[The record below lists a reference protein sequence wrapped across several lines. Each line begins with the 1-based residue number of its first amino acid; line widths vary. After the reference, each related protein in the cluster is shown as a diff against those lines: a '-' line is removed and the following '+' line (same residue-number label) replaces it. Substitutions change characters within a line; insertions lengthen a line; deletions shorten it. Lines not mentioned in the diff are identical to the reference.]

1 MDDQTIDMRRR
12 IDEEDRSRDDDSR
25 PKKPSRLKRLIGLT
39 VGGVVLLCLTAGG
52 IRYWL
57 NSRNFEST
65 DDAFV
70 DAYTTQM
77 APRVAGQVAKLLF
90 SDNQHVSAGQTLLLL
105 DPSDFQARLDQAR
118 AQQISAEASL
128 QQAHSQVSVQQAN
141 LDQARANVTVAEL
154 DLLWAR
160 EDNDRYHAIDPKAV
174 TRQQIDQVTA
184 NFRSAQAKLEAN
196 RQTVGAAQA
205 QVHAAEAQ
213 VLAAEASVKQAQAN
227 TRTAELQLSYC
238 TMVAPVAGTITHRT
252 VDAGNYV
259 NPGQALF
266 ALVQDERWVTANFKE
281 TQLSRIRPGQAVDLS
296 IDAVPSVTFH
306 GKVDSFQ
313 AGTGS
318 AFSVLPAENATGN
331 FVKIV
336 QRLPVKILFDDDRV
350 KNYPLAPGMSVV
362 PDVRVR

>member
-1 MDDQTIDMRRR
+1 MDDQTVDMRRR
-12 IDEEDRSRDDDSR
+12 HDENASPSDDAQPTR
-25 PKKPSRLKRLIGLT
+25 PSRLKRLIGLT
-39 VGGVVLLCLTAGG
+39 VGGLVVIGLIVGG
-52 IRYWL
+52 TRYWL

-65 DDAFV
+65 DDAFI

-90 SDNQHVSAGQTLLLL
+90 SDNQHVTAGQTLLLL

-118 AQQISAEASL
+118 AQQLSADASL
-128 QQAHSQVSVQQAN
+128 QQARAQVAVQQAN
-141 LDQARANVTVAEL
+141 LDQARANVTVAES

-160 EDNDRYHAIDPKAV
+160 EDNDRYHAINPKAV

-184 NFRSAQAKLEAN
+184 NFRSAQAKLEAS
-196 RQTVGAAQA
+196 RETAGAAQA

-213 VLAAEASVKQAQAN
+213 VLAAEAAVKQAEAN

-238 TMVAPVAGTITHRT
+238 TIVAPVAGTITHRT

-281 TQLSRIRPGQAVDLS
+281 TQLSRIRPGQAVDLA
-296 IDAVPSVTFH
+296 IDAVPSITFR

-318 AFSVLPAENATGN
+318 AFSSLPAENATGN

-336 QRLPVKILFDDDRV
+336 QRLPVKIVFDDDRV
-350 KNYPLAPGMSVV
+350 NKFPLAPGMSVV

>member
-1 MDDQTIDMRRR
+1 MDDQTIDTRRR
-12 IDEEDRSRDDDSR
+12 PDEENTSRQDDSPP
-25 PKKPSRLKRLIGLT
+25 PKSSRLKRLIGFSVVGLVLLGLI
-39 VGGVVLLCLTAGG
+39 VGGT
-52 IRYWL
+52 RYWL
-57 NSRNFEST
+57 NARNFEST
-65 DDAFV
+65 DDAFI

-90 SDNQHVSAGQTLLLL
+90 SDNQHVDAGQTLLLL
-105 DPSDFQARLDQAR
+105 DPSDYQARLDQAR
-118 AQQISAEASL
+118 AQQTSAEASL
-128 QQAHSQVSVQQAN
+128 QQAHAQVSVQQAN
-141 LDQARANVTVAEL
+141 LDQARANVTVAES
-154 DLLWAR
+154 DLLQAR

-184 NFRSAQAKLEAN
+184 TFRSAKAKLEAS
-196 RQTVGAAQA
+196 RQSVGAAQA

-213 VLAAEASVKQAQAN
+213 VLAAEASVKQAQAS

-296 IDAVPSVTFH
+296 IDAVPSVTFR

-313 AGTGS
+313 SGTGS

-350 KNYPLAPGMSVV
+350 KKFPLAPGMSVV
-362 PDVRVR
+362 PEVRVR